1 LHQSLKDVQI
11 IAESVPELKTSLQKS
26 IAASEK
32 FQQELVQLQSNVEAS
47 AKSLEVKDRELLLL
61 RKKSAVSIKV
71 TVMIKKADK

>member
-1 LHQSLKDVQI
+1 MHQSLKDVQI